1 MGNQARP
8 TATTEMEPGMKEAVG
23 IVLFVTGLGVLVDV
37 FQAPSALAGLVGIP
51 TIGWSLL
58 VCGLGIL
65 VAALVTSLADSMAPP
80 AGARTVP
87 AVAAGL
93 PLGSAP
99 THRLATPTPGRR
111 RTPEEKG
118 RVPLMDAG
126 EKVGLPFD
134 ASSPAVPL
142 LITVVTTQDVV
153 ASGITGLLS
162 GRRGDFL
169 IAVAGPECGEPDV
182 VFYDVIGLHEGD
194 GADLDQ
200 WVAHPS
206 STVIAVTREL
216 RPELG
221 AAAIQRGAAA
231 AISLGA
237 SRDDFLR

>member
-1 MGNQARP
+1 MR
-8 TATTEMEPGMKEAVG
+8 
-23 IVLFVTGLGVLVDV
+23 
-37 FQAPSALAGLVGIP
+37 
-51 TIGWSLL
+51 
-58 VCGLGIL
+58 
-65 VAALVTSLADSMAPP
+65 
-80 AGARTVP
+80 
-87 AVAAGL
+87 
-93 PLGSAP
+93 
-99 THRLATPTPGRR
+99 
-111 RTPEEKG
+111 
-118 RVPLMDAG
+118 
-126 EKVGLPFD
+126 LPFD

-142 LITVVTTQDVV
+142 RITVVTTQDVV

-162 GRRGDFL
+162 GRQGDFL

-237 SRDDFLR
+237 SRDDFLQVIDAALTGHLAQCSVTREAQERMRPGRQAGLTQREAEVLGMIVRGMSNHEIADTAGLAINSIKSYIRSAYRKMQVTSRSQAVSWGIRHGFPIESEPGPGHGDRTPHRL